1 MEIKKS
7 QDTYKHEE
15 PPVGAE
21 HLLLASF
28 ECCCGQVQTLLSIY
42 VSYLQQSN
50 IRFNASSVTQ
60 SMTKLCVSN
69 QFFVCLFH
77 FMIWNNLDFKTDIYL
92 KISSKINPSTVFPC
106 VYFKV

>member
-1 MEIKKS
+1 METEKS

-42 VSYLQQSN
+42 VSYLQQSY
-50 IRFNASSVTQ
+50 
-60 SMTKLCVSN
+60 
-69 QFFVCLFH
+69 
-77 FMIWNNLDFKTDIYL
+77 IWFTVIMHHQLL
-92 KISSKINPSTVFPC
+92 KARQNWPSQINSF
-106 VYFKV
+106 

>member
-50 IRFNASSVTQ
+50 IWF
-60 SMTKLCVSN
+60 
-69 QFFVCLFH
+69 
-77 FMIWNNLDFKTDIYL
+77 
-92 KISSKINPSTVFPC
+92 
-106 VYFKV
+106 

>member
-42 VSYLQQSN
+42 VSYLQQSY
-50 IRFNASSVTQ
+50 IWFNYASSITQ
-60 SMTKLCVSN
+60 STTKLTISN
-69 QFFVCLFH
+69 QFFLICF
-77 FMIWNNLDFKTDIYL
+77 IWNILNYKIDI
-92 KISSKINPSTVFPC
+92 T
-106 VYFKV
+106 